1 MHFIIFSVSRDL
13 VYSCEKSSIL
23 FFFFFFVKPFHFSS
37 LLTTR
42 RSERKDPLV
51 RCSGEFLF
59 HGDSRDSVA
68 ERRMLLPSVKEEI
81 VRRVVS
87 LDGFLRS

>member
-23 FFFFFFVKPFHFSS
+23 FFFFFVKPFLFSS

-87 LDGFLRS
+87 LGGFLRS

>member
-23 FFFFFFVKPFHFSS
+23 FFFFFCETFSFFLPFNDTSI
-37 LLTTR
+37 R
-42 RSERKDPLV
+42 EKGLV

>member
-23 FFFFFFVKPFHFSS
+23 FFFFFVKPFLFSS

>member
-23 FFFFFFVKPFHFSS
+23 FSFFFVKPFLFSS

>member
-1 MHFIIFSVSRDL
+1 MRNL
-13 VYSCEKSSIL
+13 RYC
-23 FFFFFFVKPFHFSS
+23 FFFFFVKPFLFS